1 MDNYHKI
8 IEALLFA
15 SNSPLT
21 HEMAKECIAD
31 PLFQLDKVVK
41 ELNEKYIEK
50 DNVFYINKISNG
62 FVLKTKEEYHP
73 YISKLYNNK
82 KKWFLS
88 KQSLEAL
95 SIIAYKQPITKS
107 EVEYIRGV
115 SSDYIIKTLLE
126 KELIT
131 IKGRD
136 QSIGKPLLY
145 GTSQKFLEAFGIDS
159 ISDLPNL
166 KDIDGIAGS

>member
-21 HEMAKECIAD
+21 NEMAKECIAD

-41 ELNEKYIEK
+41 ELNEKYMKK
-50 DNVFYINKISNG
+50 DNVFYINKVSNG
-62 FVLKTKEEYHP
+62 YVLKTKEEYHS

>member
-21 HEMAKECIAD
+21 DEMAKECIAD

-41 ELNEKYIEK
+41 ELNKKYIKK

-62 FVLKTKEEYHP
+62 YVLKTKEEYHS

-115 SSDYIIKTLLE
+115 SSDYIIRTLLE

-136 QSIGKPLLY
+136 QRIGKPLLY

>member
-21 HEMAKECIAD
+21 DEMAKECIAD

-41 ELNEKYIEK
+41 ELNEKYMKK

-62 FVLKTKEEYHP
+62 YVLKTKEEYHS

-145 GTSQKFLEAFGIDS
+145 GTSQKFLEAFGIDT

-166 KDIDGIAGS
+166 KDIDGITGL